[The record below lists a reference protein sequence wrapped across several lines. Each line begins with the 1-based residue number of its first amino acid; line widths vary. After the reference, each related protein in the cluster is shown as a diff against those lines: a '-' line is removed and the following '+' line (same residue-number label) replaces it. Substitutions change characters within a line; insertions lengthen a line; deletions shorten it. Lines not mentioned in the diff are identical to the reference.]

1 MLFDEQNSGVGGG
14 ENKKAERKRKKV
26 GDKTGFSKTF
36 VERIPEKPFDPM
48 EGPTKQMKES
58 EACVE
63 CTDAPAALE
72 CVQCR

>member
-1 MLFDEQNSGVGGG
+1 MLLDGRNSGAGGG

-36 VERIPEKPFDPM
+36 VESREKPFDPM